1 MTKSGQNCC
10 KSVNQPFDHPLVMP
24 AAEAAPA
31 DVKSNEVQSLIAAGD
46 LHSRNGEWE
55 RAVTAYSKVRRP

>member
-1 MTKSGQNCC
+1 
-10 KSVNQPFDHPLVMP
+10 MP